1 MSWIFLQFV
10 YLAHTSTAGGTFP
23 SLKYKPTV
31 LRNSQCSSGFF
42 FPRFLH
48 KDTTANPSENFSC
61 FICSH
66 LQRLSF
72 LHALLHFFPRSFSMA
87 SAWDRG
93 FYYMENFT
101 PFPFPI
107 HYIPGPLDLR
117 ALWLSLAPWFSL
129 SITGTYGELLQQHST
144 YSSSPAMWHSCGT
157 FISKGF
163 QTLSSL
169 CFHVHARPSSF
180 SEMQKLFLPALGYSW
195 IIDTRSLARYGG
207 ACCS

>member
-1 MSWIFLQFV
+1 MISVWSEQLIRNWSSVVCFQQEEIWAGYSFSLCTLHIPAQQEALFPLSSTSLQSSETLSV
-10 YLAHTSTAGGTFP
+10 PLA
-23 SLKYKPTV
+23 
-31 LRNSQCSSGFF
+31 FF

-48 KDTTANPSENFSC
+48 KGTTANPSENFSC

-169 CFHVHARPSSF
+169 CFHVHAWPSSF
-180 SEMQKLFLPALGYSW
+180 SEM
-195 IIDTRSLARYGG
+195 
-207 ACCS
+207 